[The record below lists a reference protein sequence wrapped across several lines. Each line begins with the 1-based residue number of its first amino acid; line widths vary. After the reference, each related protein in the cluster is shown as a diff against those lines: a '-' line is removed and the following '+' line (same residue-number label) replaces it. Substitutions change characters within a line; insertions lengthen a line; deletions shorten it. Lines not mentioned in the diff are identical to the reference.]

1 MDKKEKKQ
9 RGILCLGLFVLAI
22 LLVLTTGCESKD
34 LTRGELEGYTYEE
47 IEEVTN
53 YVKIVTNNDEVI
65 LIELYPDIAPITVA
79 NF

>member
-34 LTRGELEGYTYEE
+34 LTRGELEGYKVE
-47 IEEVTN
+47 N
-53 YVKIVTNNDEVI
+53 K
-65 LIELYPDIAPITVA
+65 
-79 NF
+79 